1 MKAFILPLFLV
12 LFSTAAMAQGTK
24 TTAAAPASNGL
35 ASQFNK
41 LKDNSNSYRE
51 KGEAYKV
58 VNVSALDAFWA
69 NVQRTM
75 QQSEKKLLDGS
86 KQTRQDL
93 AQAQTTIA
101 QQKKQ
106 LQVLK
111 AENAQKE
118 HEVQKSASAIAN
130 ISVLGLDMP
139 KQLYVLLTAIIIIAL
154 LVVLAVM
161 MAIYKRN
168 KQVTDAKQRAADEME
183 QELNECKKT
192 SREKELKLKREL
204 QTEMNR
210 VEELNKEIASL
221 QRQHH

>member
-1 MKAFILPLFLV
+1 
-12 LFSTAAMAQGTK
+12 
-24 TTAAAPASNGL
+24 
-35 ASQFNK
+35 

-58 VNVSALDAFWA
+58 VNVRALDAFWA

-93 AQAQTTIA
+93 AQAQVTIA

-111 AENAQKE
+111 AENAQKDQ
-118 HEVQKSASAIAN
+118 EVQKSASAIAN

-154 LVVLAVM
+154 LVVLAVV

>member
-1 MKAFILPLFLV
+1 MKALFLPLFLI
-12 LFSTAAMAQGTK
+12 LLSTGAMAQGTK
-24 TTAAAPASNGL
+24 KTAAAPASNGL

-41 LKDNSNSYRE
+41 LKTNSNSYRE
-51 KGEAYKV
+51 RGEAYKV
-58 VNVSALDAFWA
+58 VNVSALDAFWE

-75 QQSEKKLLDGS
+75 QQSEKKLLDSS
-86 KQTRQDL
+86 KQTRLDL
-93 AQAQTTIA
+93 AEAQETIA

-118 HEVQKSASAIAN
+118 QEVQKSASAIAN

-139 KQLYVLLTAIIIIAL
+139 KQLYVLMTAVIIIAL
-154 LVVLAVM
+154 LVILAVV

-168 KQVTDAKQRAADEME
+168 KQVTDAKQRAANEME
-183 QELNECKKT
+183 QELNECKKS

>member
-1 MKAFILPLFLV
+1 MKAFFLPLLLV
-12 LFSTAAMAQGTK
+12 LFSAGAMAQGTK
-24 TTAAAPASNGL
+24 KTAAAPASNGL

-58 VNVSALDAFWA
+58 VNVRELDAFWE

-75 QQSEKKLLDGS
+75 EQSEKKLLDGS
-86 KQTRQDL
+86 KETRQDL
-93 AQAQTTIA
+93 AEAQATIA
-101 QQKKQ
+101 QQQKQ

-118 HEVQKSASAIAN
+118 QEVQKSASAIAN

-139 KQLYVLLTAIIIIAL
+139 KQLYVLLSAIIILAL
-154 LVVLAVM
+154 LVLLAVI
-161 MAIYKRN
+161 MAIYRRS

-192 SREKELKLKREL
+192 YREKELKLKREL

>member
-1 MKAFILPLFLV
+1 MKALFLPLFLI
-12 LFSTAAMAQGTK
+12 LLSTGAMAQGTK
-24 TTAAAPASNGL
+24 KTAAAPASNGL

-41 LKDNSNSYRE
+41 LKTNSTSYRE
-51 KGEAYKV
+51 RGEAYKV
-58 VNVSALDAFWA
+58 VNVSALDAFWE

-75 QQSEKKLLDGS
+75 QQSEKKLLDSS
-86 KQTRQDL
+86 KQTRLDL
-93 AQAQTTIA
+93 AEAQETIA

-118 HEVQKSASAIAN
+118 QEVQKSASAIAN

-139 KQLYVLLTAIIIIAL
+139 KQLYVLMTAVIIIAL
-154 LVVLAVM
+154 LVILAVV

-168 KQVTDAKQRAADEME
+168 KQVTDAKQRAANEME
-183 QELNECKKT
+183 QELNECKKS